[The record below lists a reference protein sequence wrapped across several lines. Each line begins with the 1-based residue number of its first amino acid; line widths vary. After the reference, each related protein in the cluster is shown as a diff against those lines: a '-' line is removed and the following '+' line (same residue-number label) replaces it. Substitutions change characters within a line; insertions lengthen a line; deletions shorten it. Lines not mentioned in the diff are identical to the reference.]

1 MMNYYIIPGFTRYQ
15 INAAGTIKDT
25 KTGSNVKPIE
35 NTKHKYYLVNDTGKG
50 LNIGLKRVY
59 NLVFNR
65 EYCIDTIEDLPGE
78 EWKPIAGTK
87 EKYFVSNKGRVKSLY
102 RYEAKILKPF
112 DNGNGYQQ
120 VEINGRKVY
129 LHRLVA
135 CAFLGNPEA
144 GKDTTH
150 HRNHNRKDNSLDNL
164 QWLSLAD
171 NVKEAHARRKESKE
185 KV

>member
-50 LNIGLKRVY
+50 LNVGLKRVY

-112 DNGNGYQQ
+112 DNGNGYQ
-120 VEINGRKVY
+120 
-129 LHRLVA
+129 
-135 CAFLGNPEA
+135 
-144 GKDTTH
+144 
-150 HRNHNRKDNSLDNL
+150 
-164 QWLSLAD
+164 
-171 NVKEAHARRKESKE
+171 
-185 KV
+185 